1 MKKTLPQPKGPSM
14 LSHMKVM
21 PLILALMSALSAA
34 AQDHPVR
41 EARPAMRWADDSRGR
56 PFSKDPSV
64 IRFGG
69 RYLMYYSLP
78 GAANAGMQGWSVGI
92 AESHDLTGWKKV
104 GEVLPA
110 QDCDKLGLAA
120 PAAWVHDGK
129 VHLFYQTYGNGRKDA
144 ICHAWS
150 TNGLDFI
157 RDPGNPIFA
166 PTGNWTAGRAIDAE
180 VFPIGEK
187 LFLYFATRDPQMKT
201 QMLGVASAPL
211 KSDYGRKQWTQLVD
225 GPILKPELP
234 WERDCIEA
242 ASVTAHGGKLWMFY
256 AGGYNNAPQQI
267 GVAVSTN
274 GIQWKR
280 ISNQPLVPN
289 GPPGSW
295 NSSESGHPGIFA
307 DADGSFHLFYQ
318 GNNDMGRTWYL
329 SHVRIVWK
337 DGLPAL
343 ADQ

>member
-1 MKKTLPQPKGPSM
+1 MKSLCVVALTITTLLPPS
-14 LSHMKVM
+14 HNADAQN
-21 PLILALMSALSAA
+21 PAA
-34 AQDHPVR
+34 ASPNSTVLPDMH
-41 EARPAMRWADDSRGR
+41 WADDSTGR

-78 GAANAGMQGWSVGI
+78 GAPDKGMQGWCVGI
-92 AESHDLTGWKKV
+92 AESSNLTNWKKV
-104 GEVLPA
+104 GTVLPA
-110 QDCDKLGLAA
+110 QECDKKGLAA
-120 PAAWVHDGK
+120 PAAWVHEGK
-129 VHLFYQTYGNGRKDA
+129 IHLFYQTYGNGRKDA

-150 TNGLDFI
+150 TNGVDFI
-157 RDPGNPIFA
+157 RHPENPIFA
-166 PTGNWTAGRAIDAE
+166 PTGDWTAGRAIDAE
-180 VFPIGEK
+180 VFPVGEK

-225 GPILKPELP
+225 GPILRPGLP

-242 ASVTAHGGKLWMFY
+242 ASVTAQDGKLWMFY

-274 GIQWKR
+274 GIHWTR
-280 ISNQPLVPN
+280 VSNQPLVPN
-289 GPPGSW
+289 GPPGAW
-295 NSSESGHPGIFA
+295 NSSESGHPGIFK

-318 GNNDMGRTWYL
+318 GNNDTGKTWYL
-329 SHVRIVWK
+329 SKVRIGWTN
-337 DGLPAL
+337 GLPAVSTK
-343 ADQ
+343 